1 MDGLGARFTMTQI
14 DIYTTRFCPY
24 CHAAKRL
31 LSRKGVAFTEIDVS
45 GDPKGRSDMVARAS
59 GRMTVPQI
67 FIGSTHVGGYDDLSA
82 LDRAGKLDPLLGQ
95 SGASAGNGRP
105 PG

>member
-1 MDGLGARFTMTQI
+1 MADI
-14 DIYTTRFCPY
+14 EIYTTRFCPY

-31 LSRKGVAFTEIDVS
+31 LSRKGVEFTEIDVS
-45 GDPKGRSDMVARAS
+45 GDPRGRSDMVTRAN

-67 FIGSTHVGGYDDLSA
+67 FIGATHVGGYDDLSA

-95 SGASAGNGRP
+95 SSAPAGSNGRSP
-105 PG
+105 A